1 MMRSLMSAVTGLR
14 AQQTAMDVIANNM
27 ANVNTAGF
35 RSSSTQFEDLY
46 YQTLNGGTAE
56 TNPSQVGYGAQVS
69 GVSKNMTSAG
79 STTTDNPWDLY
90 IDGSGYFAVSTSN
103 AADAT
108 PAYFTRV
115 GNFTFDTNGYLVD
128 PNGNFVMGTADG
140 GATTTPLHLIGA
152 TINGVDITADVYR
165 DLRDITFNN
174 DGSISASYH
183 SHPGVLQ
190 LGGNN
195 LQVVLATFVNENG
208 LSQVGNNDYAE
219 TESSG
224 GPTYTTALA
233 GNNTKLRSNA
243 LEMSNVD
250 MAKQFTDM
258 ITTERGF
265 QANSRIITVS
275 DTMLDELINLKRS

>member
-14 AQQTAMDVIANNM
+14 AQQTAMDGIANNR

-69 GVSKNMTSAG
+69 GISKNMTSAG

-103 AADAT
+103 AADAV
-108 PAYFTRV
+108 PAYYTRV

-140 GATTTPLHLIGA
+140 GATVTPLCLIGA
-152 TINGVDITADVYR
+152 TINGVTIDADVYR
-165 DLRDITFNN
+165 DLRDITFNS
-174 DGSISASYH
+174 DGSISASYN
-183 SHPGVLQ
+183 SHPGTIQ
-190 LGGNN
+190 IGGNN
-195 LQVVLATFVNENG
+195 LQVVLATFVNEKG
-208 LSQVGNNDYAE
+208 LSQVGNNDFAE

-224 GPTYTTALA
+224 NPTYTTALA

-250 MAKQFTDM
+250 MAKEFTDM
-258 ITTERGF
+258 ITTQRGF